1 MSLHMPLYNAQVN
14 PPFTL
19 PLLLKLRFWP
29 KIFRCCALR
38 WGRCPRHDQPSEQL
52 RPTLFHFAPPP
63 PPPPATQLTRFTN
76 NCNLFQPPHQ
86 PLLVYAEFSD
96 HFIFHLVIYFAP
108 TWFNLTEPEKNKSSQ
123 GVFIP
128 TSPFGWIITKRSY
141 PPPPWHPS
149 CPNYGWFLE
158 RRDEMNLIMN
168 W

>member
-1 MSLHMPLYNAQVN
+1 MSLICFYTMYKWTLHS
-14 PPFTL
+14 PFL
-19 PLLLKLRFWP
+19 FFSKLRFWP
-29 KIFRCCALR
+29 KIFRCCVLR

-63 PPPPATQLTRFTN
+63 PATQLTRFTN
-76 NCNLFQPPHQ
+76 NCNLFQPPYQ
-86 PLLVYAEFSD
+86 PILVYAEFSD
-96 HFIFHLVIYFAP
+96 HFIFLPLIFLAP

-149 CPNYGWFLE
+149 CPIYGWFLE